1 MSKYQMIKSPGGILS
16 PSDEMTAEA
25 LTKLKTGE
33 LYEVEIKR
41 QRNPAF
47 HRKQFAFFNFCFER
61 WKATNDLQFMDEA
74 AQFDRF
80 RRQLTVLAGYRI
92 EVYNID
98 GSLRLEAQS
107 ISFANMEQE
116 EFEQFAVAVQNV
128 AMRTLFKGADEQTI
142 QRLYSF
148 F

>member
-1 MSKYQMIKSPGGILS
+1 MLKQPGGILS
-16 PSDEMTAEA
+16 PADEMTAEA

-33 LYEVEIKR
+33 LYEIEIKR

-47 HRKQFAFFNFCFER
+47 HRKQFAFFKFCFEH
-61 WKATNDLQFMDEA
+61 WKASQAVEFMDEA

-107 ISFANMEQE
+107 IAFANMEQE
-116 EFEQFAVAVQNV
+116 EFEQFAVAVQNA
-128 AMRTLFKGADEQTI
+128 AMRTLFKDADEQTI